1 MVKTLLTK
9 SLIVV
14 SLTYAVEEKAADLIK
29 EDQKVEVTTRYFKYI
44 PYSLGIGIH
53 NYIRTCMKIRL
64 D

>member
-29 EDQKVEVTTRYFKYI
+29 EDASKGRGDDTVF
-44 PYSLGIGIH
+44 
-53 NYIRTCMKIRL
+53 
-64 D
+64 